1 MGSFQRFS
9 YTILLLASSISAQA
23 NMLETL
29 TGVDINQTE
38 LLQKNNIYFSG
49 WISGG
54 ASYNTDSPDHHNNSP
69 VTFNDR
75 NAEFQLNQINI
86 AVEKMLDMESEQ
98 WDFGGRL
105 DVLFGTDGRFTQAS
119 GLDDELISE
128 ENLRFYDLALPQAYL
143 EIYAPFGNGISA
155 KLGHFYTIIG
165 YEVVT
170 APDNFFYS
178 HAITMQYAEPFT
190 HTGLLINYPISSN
203 ITVNFGAVNGWD
215 NFDENLANW
224 NFLGN
229 IAWSSE
235 DEDSSVVWSVIT
247 GDVDDVT
254 SENRSMYSLVVTH
267 NFSAELHYIF
277 QHDFGFQEQADAN
290 GDDAYW
296 YGINQYLFYDYN
308 DSLSFG
314 LRAEWFRD
322 DGDSRLAMGSSGS
335 YYAISGGINWS
346 PIEWIKIRP
355 EVRYDWVDS
364 DSHVYDQQTEDNQL
378 LFSMDL
384 VLEL

>member
-1 MGSFQRFS
+1 MGSFQRILL
-9 YTILLLASSISAQA
+9 TIFLLASSFSTKA
-23 NMLETL
+23 NLVETL
-29 TGVDINQTE
+29 SGININDNE
-38 LLQKNNIYFSG
+38 FLQKNNLYFSG
-49 WISGG
+49 WISAG
-54 ASYNTDSPDHHNNSP
+54 ASYNTDNPDHRNNTP
-69 VTFNDR
+69 ITFNDR
-75 NAEFQLNQINI
+75 NAEFQLNQVNI
-86 AVEKMLDMESEQ
+86 AIEKLVDMESEQ

-143 EIYAPFGNGISA
+143 EIYAPYGNGISA

-190 HTGLLINYPISSN
+190 HTGLLINYPLN
-203 ITVNFGAVNGWD
+203 NNFTVNLGVVNGWD
-215 NFDENLANW
+215 NFDENLSNW

-229 IAWSSE
+229 IAWSSD
-235 DEDSSVVWSVIT
+235 DEDSSVVLSVIS

-254 SENRSMYSLVVTH
+254 NENRSMYSLVATH
-267 NFSAELHYIF
+267 HFNSELHYIF
-277 QHDFGFQEQADAN
+277 QHDFGFQQQADAN
-290 GDDAYW
+290 GEDAYW

-308 DSLSFG
+308 DALSFG

-335 YYAISGGINWS
+335 YFAVSGGLNWS
-346 PIEWIKIRP
+346 PQNWIKIRP
-355 EVRYDWVDS
+355 EIRYDWADS
-364 DSHVYDQQTEDNQL
+364 NIHVYDQQTEDNQL
-378 LFSMDL
+378 MFAMDFI
-384 VLEL
+384 LEL